1 MKKDKRILGSLLLL
15 IGTAIWGFAFAF
27 QRDAM
32 NVIGPYSFGAS
43 RMTLAAAV
51 TWAVALASASM
62 RRRREGTVAETPQ
75 YRANTVK
82 GGLICGAALM
92 LATTSQQIGL
102 IYTPAGK
109 AGFITA
115 MYIVI
120 VPLLSMIFFRKRY
133 GAFTFIGIA
142 LGIGGLYLL
151 SASEGLNI
159 TKGDLLVLL
168 SALFFALQILAIDRF
183 VGNADALRM
192 AAWEFTVCAAAS
204 WVIALIAEKPEPAQF
219 AAAAAGILYCGVLS
233 GGAGYTLQM
242 VGQKYTDPAA
252 ASVLMSFESVFAVLG
267 GVLLLRESLSSK
279 ELIGC
284 ILMFAAVIIVQ
295 MPSSFGRKKGPENER

>member
-1 MKKDKRILGSLLLL
+1 MKKDKRLLGSLLLL

-27 QRDAM
+27 QRGAM

-51 TWAVALASASM
+51 TWAAAFASAAV
-62 RRRREGTVAETPQ
+62 RRKNAGAPAETPAF
-75 YRANTVK
+75 RANTLK

-92 LATTSQQIGL
+92 LATTTQQIGL

-120 VPLLSMIFFRKRY
+120 VPLLSMIFLGKRY
-133 GAFTFIGIA
+133 GAFTFVGVA
-142 LGIGGLYLL
+142 LGIAGLYLL
-151 SASEGLNI
+151 SASEGMSI
-159 TKGDLLVLL
+159 TKGDLLVMLC
-168 SALFFALQILAIDRF
+168 AFFFAVQILAIDRF
-183 VGNADALRM
+183 VGNADALKM

-204 WVIALIAEKPEPAQF
+204 WVIASIVEKPDAAQF
-219 AAAAAGILYCGVLS
+219 YAAAGGILYCGVLS
-233 GGAGYTLQM
+233 GGAGYSLQM
-242 VGQKYTDPAA
+242 IAQKYTDPAA
-252 ASVLMSFESVFAVLG
+252 ASVLMSFESVFAVMG
-267 GVLLLRESLSSK
+267 GVLLLHESLSSK

-284 ILMFAAVIIVQ
+284 VLMFAAVIIVQ